1 MIGTSTNPWK
11 LEHVYNN
18 IKQAYK
24 TTPLPH
30 AGQSDHLSLLFI
42 PVYIFLRNQTPPSTR
57 VIKTWPD
64 DAFLQLRDC
73 FDLTAWSISVG
84 PGDLSISTLSAV
96 QRRWQWP
103 KPSGVFPNWKLWM
116 TSKFQALMRTRNSA
130 LWLRDSCLCNRSNL
144 RKGNQTGWGGLQ
156 EEDRGLPHW

>member
-1 MIGTSTNPWK
+1 MFEFQQHVQCPTRVDRT

-73 FDLTAWSISVG
+73 FDL
-84 PGDLSISTLSAV
+84 SA
-96 QRRWQWP
+96 
-103 KPSGVFPNWKLWM
+103 
-116 TSKFQALMRTRNSA
+116 
-130 LWLRDSCLCNRSNL
+130 
-144 RKGNQTGWGGLQ
+144 
-156 EEDRGLPHW
+156 